1 VKTLLSLFDENCH
14 QLKQRI
20 AEDLSPE
27 NVVREVKTFLD
38 HILAKYQKE
47 AEREPTQRSLAV
59 FSIEALK
66 ASMSTL
72 VAASEV
78 EIWSREQPVKTLFRL
93 PPVITPLSWW
103 RGIQVV
109 ILLFLFIMFWI
120 NQNFIYFGLLVVLV
134 LNEFRG
140 LLIPRA
146 RIGEN
151 ISSKHSPFRT
161 VQELPT
167 IQGKVQ
173 IKVDSYLSKL
183 ADALLTTDKLLTE
196 VLSMKTSTA
205 EKEAILESDA
215 DLLNLFQDLLEARQT
230 EDAEFALKQVR
241 VVPFILERYG
251 IAVENYSGKNEHFF
265 EFVPSLNSHDKTSQT
280 LRPAL
285 VKDKRP
291 LKRGLVTE
299 PTSE

>member
-1 VKTLLSLFDENCH
+1 MKTLLSLFDENCH

-173 IKVDSYLSKL
+173 IKVDSCQL
-183 ADALLTTDKLLTE
+183 
-196 VLSMKTSTA
+196 
-205 EKEAILESDA
+205 
-215 DLLNLFQDLLEARQT
+215 
-230 EDAEFALKQVR
+230 
-241 VVPFILERYG
+241 
-251 IAVENYSGKNEHFF
+251 
-265 EFVPSLNSHDKTSQT
+265 
-280 LRPAL
+280 
-285 VKDKRP
+285 
-291 LKRGLVTE
+291 
-299 PTSE
+299 